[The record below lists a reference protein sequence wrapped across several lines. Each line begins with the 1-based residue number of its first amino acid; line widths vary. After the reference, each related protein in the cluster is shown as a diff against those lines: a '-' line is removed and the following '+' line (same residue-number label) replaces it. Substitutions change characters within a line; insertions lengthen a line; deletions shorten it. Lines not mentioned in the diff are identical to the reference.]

1 MRQAKILPATILVGL
16 VLGFCATVATAAP
29 APVPSD
35 IVKTSNGSVRGLIEV
50 NGVAVFKGIRYGA
63 SPTEARRFL
72 PPLRPDPWSEVADAT
87 NFGAPAMQMYSR
99 SSVASDLG
107 LQLATIFTTRSDM
120 KIDNED
126 CLFLNV
132 WTPDTDNTKRP
143 VMVWLHGGGYAYGSG
158 AWPVYDGSRLAHK
171 GDVVVVTVNHRLNVF
186 GYLHLPEVAGAEYA
200 HSGNAG
206 MLDIVLALEWVR
218 DNAAAFGGD
227 PGNVTIMGESGGG
240 SKVSHLL
247 AMPGAAGLFHRAI
260 IQSGPALT
268 GISARSATKAAN
280 AILTELGI
288 DKDNLD
294 LLQHIPAQK
303 ILDAVQSATLRAGG
317 GFAGLRLAPVVDGDV
332 LPRDPFTPTAPEVS
346 RNIPILIGWNKDEMT
361 IFNTSAP
368 WFGSL
373 TDDQLSSRVETIV
386 GDKTVALL
394 KVYRDMYPDYSPSYT
409 FNAILGDSR
418 MFSGSVTL
426 TERKVAQNGAPVYQ
440 YYLTWETPV
449 ADGVLKSPH
458 TLDIPFMFNN
468 VDLAA
473 ALTGD
478 SAEARSLEHQMS
490 SSWIAFAR
498 TGNPNNPAVPNW
510 PAYDTRHRAAM
521 VFNVEA
527 HVVNDPLARVRSI
540 LAGE

>member
-1 MRQAKILPATILVGL
+1 MKQSKTQKILLGL
-16 VLGFCATVATAAP
+16 VFGLCATMATAAN

-35 IVKTSNGSVRGLIEV
+35 IVRSSNGAVRGLIED

-63 SPTEARRFL
+63 SPTEGRRFL
-72 PPLRPDPWSEVADAT
+72 PPTRPEAWYEVADAT
-87 NFGAPAMQMYSR
+87 NFGAPAMQFYAR
-99 SSVASDLG
+99 TSVASDLG

-132 WTPDTDNTKRP
+132 WTPDTDDKKRP

-158 AWPVYDGSRLAHK
+158 AWPVYDGARLANK

-186 GYLHLPEVAGAEYA
+186 GYLHLPEVAGEAYA

-218 DNAAAFGGD
+218 DNALAFGGD
-227 PGNVTIMGESGGG
+227 PKNVTIMGESGGG

-247 AMPGAAGLFHRAI
+247 AMPSAAGLFHRAI
-260 IQSGPALT
+260 IQSGPGLT
-268 GISARSATKAAN
+268 GIPAQAATKAAN
-280 AILTELGI
+280 SILAELGI
-288 DKDNLD
+288 DKNNLV
-294 LLQHIPAQK
+294 LLQQLPAQK
-303 ILDAVQSATLRAGG
+303 ILDAVQSATAKAGG

-332 LPRDPFTPTAPEVS
+332 LPRDPFTPTAPEIS
-346 RNIPILIGWNKDEMT
+346 RDVPILIGWNKDEMT

-373 TDDQLSSRVETIV
+373 TDDQLAGRVKMVV
-386 GDKTVALL
+386 GDKTHALL
-394 KVYRDMYPDYSPSYT
+394 AVYRDMYPHYSPSYT
-409 FNAILGDSR
+409 FNAIVGDYR
-418 MFSGSVTL
+418 MFNGSVTL
-426 TERKVAQNGAPVYQ
+426 AERKAAQNAAPVYQ

-449 ADGVLKSPH
+449 ANGVLKSPH

-498 TGNPNNPAVPNW
+498 SGNPNNKAVPNW
-510 PAYDTRHRAAM
+510 PAYDTNRRAAM

-527 HVVNDPLARVRSI
+527 HVVNDPLADVRRI
-540 LAGE
+540 LQGD